1 MDTYS
6 CTDNKSRW
14 LVSIGDMPP
23 EKKRA
28 IKQLAQNKR
37 QSVSSFIGALLDE
50 EIRKAEAREEKA

>member
-1 MDTYS
+1 MNTYK
-6 CTDNKSRW
+6 CTENDKRW

-28 IKQLAQNKR
+28 VKKLAQKNR
-37 QSVSSFIGALLDE
+37 RSVSAYIGALLDE